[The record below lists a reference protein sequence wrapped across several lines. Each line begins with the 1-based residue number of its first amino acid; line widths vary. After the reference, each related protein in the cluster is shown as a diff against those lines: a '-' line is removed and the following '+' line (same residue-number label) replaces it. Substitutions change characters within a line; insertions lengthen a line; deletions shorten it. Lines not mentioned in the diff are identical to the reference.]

1 MPSRSFLRAM
11 LVGAGVVVAILLI
24 IAAVRYLG
32 RDEAPQSRFD
42 PAEFVRSRP
51 KLDAPYVA
59 TDYAVVDAMLAMA
72 QVRPGDY
79 VIDLGS
85 GDGRILIAAA
95 RSHGARGLGVDIDPV
110 RIREATNNAGA
121 ARVADR
127 VQFRR
132 QNLFETPLRE
142 ADVLTLY
149 LTQEVNLRL
158 RPRILAEM
166 RPGAR
171 VVSHDFDMGDWRA
184 DQRQKIGSATVY
196 LWVVPARLG
205 GRWRLTA
212 GGRSATLDL
221 QQRYQDLSGR
231 IATGAGEGRRVEQG
245 QVIGDRVRFI
255 ADLGEGRRVF
265 EGRVAGDRIAPAGS
279 ATGSGAGAWQ
289 AVRTPGSRSGAG
301 A

>member
-11 LVGAGVVVAILLI
+11 LLGAGVVLAILLAI
-24 IAAVRYLG
+24 MAVRQFG
-32 RDEAPQSRFD
+32 RDEPSQNAFD

-59 TDYAVVDAMLAMA
+59 TDYEVVDAMLAMA
-72 QVRPGDY
+72 EVRPDDF

-95 RSHGARGLGVDIDPV
+95 RSHGARGLGVDIDSD

-132 QNLFETPLRE
+132 QDLFATPLLQ

-149 LTQEVNLRL
+149 LTQDVNLRL
-158 RPRILAEM
+158 RPRILSEM

-184 DQRQKIGSATVY
+184 DQRLRIGTATTY
-196 LWVVPARLG
+196 LWVVPARIR

-212 GGRSATLDL
+212 GGRSATLEL
-221 QQRYQDLSGR
+221 QQRYQEFSGR
-231 IATGAGEGRRVEQG
+231 IVTGSGEGGRVEQG
-245 QVIGDRVRFI
+245 QLFGDRIRFI
-255 ADLGEGRRVF
+255 ADLGDGRRAF
-265 EGRVAGDRIAPAGS
+265 EGRVAGDRMAPLQPAGPGPAPA
-279 ATGSGAGAWQ
+279 AGGWQ
-289 AVRTPGSRSGAG
+289 AVRAR
-301 A
+301 